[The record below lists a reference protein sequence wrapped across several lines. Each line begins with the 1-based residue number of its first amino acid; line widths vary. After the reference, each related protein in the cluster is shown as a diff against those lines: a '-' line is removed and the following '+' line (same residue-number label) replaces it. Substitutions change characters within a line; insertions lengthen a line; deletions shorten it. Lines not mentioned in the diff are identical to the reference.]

1 MKISFSWL
9 KQYIEL
15 PEPVDHIAGILTA
28 TGLEVEGIEKL
39 EPVKGGLKGL
49 VLGKVI
55 TCEKHPN
62 ADKLKLT
69 TVDIGQEESV
79 PIVCGAPNVAA
90 DQTVLVAPV
99 GSTIYPIT
107 GDPIK
112 IKKVKIRG
120 EVSQGMIC
128 AEDEVGLGKDH
139 NGIMVLSD
147 DVKPGSEASSYFKLE
162 TDYTIE
168 IGLTP
173 NRADAM
179 SHIGVARDLKA
190 VMDRPV
196 KWPSV
201 DQFGIDEHSYPIKVT
216 IENKEACPRYSGVVI
231 SDLRIGESPDWLKT
245 SLRAIGLSPINNV
258 VDITNYVLHET
269 GQPLHA
275 FDYEKI
281 KNHEVIVKTMPDKT
295 PFTTLDGEERK
306 LNSNDL
312 MICDQKNGMCIAGV
326 LGGLES
332 GVMDATKAIFL
343 ESAYFSPEFVRRTSQ
358 YHQIKTDAAFRFERG
373 TDPNMTTYALK
384 RAALLIRELA
394 GGRVT
399 SDLIDYYPN
408 PIQSIRVKVKY
419 DHIHRLIGKSLR
431 QSRIKN
437 ILELLDIEVT
447 NDDKNGFEAV
457 VPPYR
462 VDVQREAD
470 VIEEILRIY
479 GFDNIELPSTVGAS
493 YLADFPETNRNDIQ
507 NKVTS
512 FLVNQGFYEIMT
524 NSLTKPSYA
533 ELTDNISLDMNVN
546 IINYL
551 SEDLRVLRQS
561 LLFGGLE
568 SIAYNINR
576 KQKDLKFF
584 EFGKSYHHEN
594 KKYKEVSRLGIW
606 MTGLAEPESWM
617 NQPELL
623 TFQHLSGIVEGIL
636 SKMNLETNSLDPLNH
651 KLFAYGQS
659 YSYKGEGLAEIGQ
672 CHHDILS
679 HFGIK
684 QEVFYADIHW
694 DLLLKLTSDNI
705 VVERASRYPQ
715 VRRDLSLVIDRDV
728 DFTDILSIV
737 KKTEKKLI
745 KDLDVFDVYE
755 GEKIEKNKK
764 AYAIKFILEDK
775 EKTLS
780 DKLIDKT
787 MNKLIAAFKKEL
799 KAHIRQ

>member
-201 DQFGIDEHSYPIKVT
+201 DQFGIDEHSHPIKVT

-231 SDLRIGESPDWLKT
+231 SDLSIGESPDWLKT